1 MRQDSGSRL
10 PAPRPRLLIQEPK
23 VKVIGGGG
31 GGEGS
36 PPPRPH
42 RRIREGEENLEEKPK
57 SGDNNNWTGNWS
69 NPLDRMNDEK
79 GKRFNNNYH
88 MIQMFPKY
96 ILQKSVSDP

>member
-10 PAPRPRLLIQEPK
+10 PAPRPRLLIPEPK
-23 VKVIGGGG
+23 VKVTGGG

-57 SGDNNNWTGNWS
+57 ILEGNNNWVS
-69 NPLDRMNDEK
+69 DIKNPLDRTNRLK
-79 GKRFNNNYH
+79 GK
-88 MIQMFPKY
+88 
-96 ILQKSVSDP
+96 SVP